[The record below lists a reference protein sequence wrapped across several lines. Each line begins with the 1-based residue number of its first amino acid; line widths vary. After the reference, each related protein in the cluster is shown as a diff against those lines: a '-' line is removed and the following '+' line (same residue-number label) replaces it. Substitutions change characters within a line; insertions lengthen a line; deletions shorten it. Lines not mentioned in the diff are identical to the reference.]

1 VAAEIECGQD
11 ALCKDSSPCTKVQV
25 TASTPL
31 LRTKSSP
38 CPKNVLIL
46 TGPLLGPKERANEV
60 RTGLVAFILV
70 FALVETVSSQQSAFS
85 QETNQ
90 VEIKR
95 KPTAKVQ
102 PKYPPLARQL
112 KLSGKVKVEATVTPD
127 GRVRE
132 TRTIGGSPILVNA
145 ALDAIK
151 MWRYEASPK
160 ETLEVIELDFKDPN
174 Q

>member
-1 VAAEIECGQD
+1 MAF
-11 ALCKDSSPCTKVQV
+11 
-25 TASTPL
+25 
-31 LRTKSSP
+31 
-38 CPKNVLIL
+38 VLGF
-46 TGPLLGPKERANEV
+46 TLLGV
-60 RTGLVAFILV
+60 
-70 FALVETVSSQQSAFS
+70 VSSEQSGFS

-95 KPTAKVQ
+95 KATAKVQ

-112 KLSGKVKVEATVTPD
+112 KLNGKVKVEVTVTPD

-160 ETLEVIELDFKDPN
+160 ETVEVIELDFKDPN